1 MKKLII
7 GLFAILLLSTSA
19 HASDPY
25 WDGYDD
31 AKEGQGEWSNNDD
44 YLDGYEDAQRQK
56 ENEERIER
64 ERQEREE
71 QRQREEERRNQSNN
85 KWSSD

>member
-7 GLFAILLLSTSA
+7 VLFSIFLFSA
-19 HASDPY
+19 HAHATDPY

-64 ERQEREE
+64 ECQEREE
-71 QRQREEERRNQSNN
+71 QRQREEEQRSRNKNWLN
-85 KWSSD
+85 D

>member
-7 GLFAILLLSTSA
+7 VLFSIFLFSVQAQ
-19 HASDPY
+19 ASDPY
-25 WDGYDD
+25 EDGYDD
-31 AKEGQGEWSNNDD
+31 AQEGQGEWSNNDD
-44 YLDGYEDAQRQK
+44 YLDGYEDAQRQR

-71 QRQREEERRNQSNN
+71 QRRREQEQRRNNN
-85 KWSSD
+85 QNW